1 MISYALAALLGGLVG
16 LSELMNRYRD
26 APFSALRNW
35 ATVLFAAI
43 NVFASVATL
52 AVIQGTDLVKLP
64 PSIGAE
70 AQAAAQIVVAGIG
83 AMALLRVGISVQF
96 SSETVSI
103 SLATLL
109 RPLLR
114 AADNEVDR
122 ARASHKL
129 AVARELM
136 FTLDAS
142 KALEELPPL
151 CLSLMRSVSDE
162 EEKELADYV
171 KGLRQENLR
180 DELKLINLGAALL
193 NIVGENVLRN
203 AVKAFKEI
211 EDHGQGR
218 DTVSQATVV
227 AENLPRL

>member
-1 MISYALAALLGGLVG
+1 MISYVLAALLGGLLG

-35 ATVLFAAI
+35 ATVLFSAI

-52 AVIQGTDLVKLP
+52 AVVQQTDLVKLP
-64 PSIGAE
+64 ASLGPG
-70 AQAAAQIVVAGIG
+70 AQAATQIVIAGIG
-83 AMALLRVGISVQF
+83 AMAILRIGISVQV

-122 ARASHKL
+122 ARAAHKL
-129 AVARELM
+129 DVTRELM
-136 FTLDAS
+136 FSLDAA
-142 KALEELPPL
+142 KALDELPPL
-151 CLSLMRSVSDE
+151 CLSLMRSVSEE

-171 KGLRQENLR
+171 KGVRQENLR
-180 DELKLINLGAALL
+180 DEVKLINLGAALL
-193 NIVGENVLRN
+193 NIVGETVLRN

-211 EDHGQGR
+211 GQGR
-218 DTVSQATVV
+218 DQPAAPPLPAAAAT
-227 AENLPRL
+227 AGI

>member
-1 MISYALAALLGGLVG
+1 MISYVFAALLGGLVG

-52 AVIQGTDLVKLP
+52 AVIQDTEMLKLP
-64 PSIGAE
+64 PSLGPG
-70 AQAAAQIVVAGIG
+70 AQATAHIVIAGIG
-83 AMALLRVGISVQF
+83 AMALLRIGISVQF

-129 AVARELM
+129 NVTRELM

-142 KALEELPPL
+142 RALEELPPI
-151 CLSLMRSVSDE
+151 CLSLMMSVSDE

-180 DELKLINLGAALL
+180 DEVKLINLGAALL
-193 NIVGENVLRN
+193 NTVGENVLRS
-203 AVKAFKEI
+203 AVRAFKEI
-211 EDHGQGR
+211 KGNGQGR
-218 DTVSQATVV
+218 DLVSQPTVTG
-227 AENLPRL
+227 ESH